1 MRQTQNLSATTK
13 EAKEKVEILDKYN
26 DIIESIKWL
35 LFEWLWYEKKDD
47 LIYNKA
53 YFSIWENISHDSI
66 AEKVKQAS
74 EKIDKLVKVQEE
86 LENEIL
92 LNWAQKQLINK
103 RISSVINNLEYHKN
117 AIYIEAQKAWFS
129 LTQEEIE
136 KYNTKKLE
144 IEQKLYWNPITKL
157 EFRKN
162 KVLEKLQKLYW
173 KFPQKNL
180 TDDEKLFWKTAI
192 EPLFTDDMKNPKEK
206 EKKDK
211 PKIPDVYISEE
222 NIFPLIETLLQIE
235 WFWQDEYIKIEVFKD
250 KEKKEIM
257 EEDWIFFVPQ
267 SWKTKE
273 IYDYFNWKWLWQKFK
288 IIKKNL
294 GTNSVS
300 ITKEKDAFKKNEISL
315 SPAENGKYNLT
326 KKVLP
331 VMFEHEEGTHVNA
344 WIGDFFNLSL
354 KDPERSDL
362 EEGIGMANER
372 FSQSLWLDDLYETS
386 KWDVCQYFWE
396 IFDDDD
402 LKNAVTIYF
411 KISWNNDNIEDRLR
425 RIRMGVPRWQKW
437 SRRSDLTYGNSK
449 EYIRELEELTK
460 TPEGIEMLNKYA
472 RIIYSTKLWLESIKN
487 IDALLEGIIKVEQLE
502 PNFPI
507 FAGKIIYRKLFKG
520 KLNTNEML
528 KTDLRSIIKTDNNMT
543 YAKKKLLLKILQII
557 KQDSEYK
564 KSIHTWE

>member
-47 LIYNKA
+47 IIYNKA
-53 YFSIWENISHDSI
+53 YFSIWEYISYDSI

-86 LENEIL
+86 LENETL

-103 RISSVINNLEYHKN
+103 RIVSVINNLEYHKN

-157 EFRKN
+157 DYRKN
-162 KVLEKLQKLYW
+162 KVLEKLQELYW
-173 KFPQKNL
+173 KFPLKNL
-180 TDDEKLFWKTAI
+180 TDDEKSFWNAKI
-192 EPLFTDDMKNPKEK
+192 EPLFTDNMKNLNENKL
-206 EKKDK
+206 DK

-250 KEKKEIM
+250 KEKKEAI
-257 EEDWIFFVPQ
+257 EKDWIFFVPQ
-267 SWKTKE
+267 TRKTKE
-273 IYDYFNWKWLWQKFK
+273 IYDYFNWKWLWQRFK
-288 IIKKNL
+288 IIKKTL
-294 GTNSVS
+294 GINSVS
-300 ITKEKDAFKKNEISL
+300 ITKEKDAFKKNELSL

-331 VMFEHEEGTHVNA
+331 VMFEHEEGTHVNT

-487 IDALLEGIIKVEQLE
+487 IDELLDGIMKVEQLE

-564 KSIHTWE
+564 KSIKESE